1 MLLTQSIKERA
12 RELGFDRVGVTPA
25 RPSPRLDAYLD
36 WIEAGMHGQMAYMAR
51 PDRVARRRDL
61 ELILPG
67 VRSVVVVALDYFTLQ
82 PPPEIA
88 LDPSRGRISNYA
100 WGRDYHAVMT
110 PRLEELAAFVRDEAP
125 GQVAH
130 RAYVDT
136 GPILERDHAEQAG
149 LGFTGKNTL
158 RIAPHGGSY
167 AFLGELLLTVDLDYD
182 EPFDE
187 GVGCGAC
194 TRCLVACP
202 TQAFSRPYALDARRC
217 ISYLSIELKGP
228 IPRDLRPQMGNWV
241 YGCDACQEV
250 CPFQRFAQ
258 TTWEEA
264 FYPQDYDDMAP
275 PLLDLLALDED
286 AFNHRFADSPIKRIG
301 RDRLVRN
308 ACVAAGNWG
317 EPDVFVPLAGLLRD
331 SSPLVRGHAAWAL
344 GRIGE
349 NRAGATLSDALKAE
363 TDDYVREELESA
375 LAAAR

>member
-1 MLLTQSIKERA
+1 MLLTQSIKECA

-25 RPSPRLDAYLD
+25 LPSPRLDAYLD
-36 WIEAGMHGQMAYMAR
+36 WIGAGMHGQMAYMAR

-67 VRSVVVVALDYFTLQ
+67 VRSMVVVALDYFTLP

-88 LDPSRGRISNYA
+88 DDPSRGRISTYA

-110 PRLEELAAFVRDEAP
+110 PRLEELAAFVRAEAP

-130 RAYVDT
+130 RVYVDT
-136 GPILERDHAEQAG
+136 GPILERDHAERAG
-149 LGFTGKNTL
+149 LGFTGKSTMH
-158 RIAPHGGSY
+158 IAPHGGSY

-194 TRCLVACP
+194 ARCLVACP
-202 TQAFSRPYALDARRC
+202 TQAFPHPYALDARRC
-217 ISYLSIELKGP
+217 ISYLTIELKGP
-228 IPRDLRPQMGNWV
+228 VPRDLRPQMGNRV

-264 FYPQDYDDMAP
+264 FYPQDYDFMAP
-275 PLLDLLALDED
+275 PLLDLLALNED
-286 AFNHRFADSPIKRIG
+286 AFNSRFTDSPIKRIG

-317 EPDVFVPLAGLLRD
+317 GQDAVEPLCELLRD

-349 NRAGATLSDALKAE
+349 NRAGAALSDALKAE